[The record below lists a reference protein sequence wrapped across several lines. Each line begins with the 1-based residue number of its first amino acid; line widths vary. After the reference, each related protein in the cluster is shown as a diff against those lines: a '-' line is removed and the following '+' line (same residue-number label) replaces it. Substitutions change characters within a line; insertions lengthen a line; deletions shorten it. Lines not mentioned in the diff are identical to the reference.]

1 MSQKLPCNLILGIQ
15 ALSLKVQPDEE
26 FCVRKAAK
34 LVNELV
40 KYYEKKT
47 NNSDPG
53 TVMAMVALDLA
64 MCGIKFN
71 QEFDMQMEQVNRN
84 NAELLDLVES
94 FSK

>member
-71 QEFDMQMEQVNRN
+71 QEFDTQMEQVNRN
-84 NAELLDLVES
+84 NAELLDLVDS

>member
-53 TVMAMVALDLA
+53 TVMAMVSLDLA

-71 QEFDMQMEQVNRN
+71 QEFDTQMEQVNRN
-84 NAELLDLVES
+84 NAELLDLVDS

>member
-1 MSQKLPCNLILGIQ
+1 MSQKLPCNIILGIQ
-15 ALSLKVQPDEE
+15 ALALKVQPEEE

-47 NNSDPG
+47 NQTDPG

-64 MCGIKFN
+64 MCGIKFDN
-71 QEFDMQMEQVNRN
+71 ELDEHLHQTQTKNS
-84 NAELLDLVES
+84 ELLELINS
-94 FSK
+94 FSI

>member
-15 ALSLKVQPDEE
+15 ALALRVQPDEE

-64 MCGIKFN
+64 MCGVKFN
-71 QEFDMQMEQVNRN
+71 QEFDMQIEQINRN
-84 NAELLDLVES
+84 NTELLELVDS
-94 FSK
+94 FSN